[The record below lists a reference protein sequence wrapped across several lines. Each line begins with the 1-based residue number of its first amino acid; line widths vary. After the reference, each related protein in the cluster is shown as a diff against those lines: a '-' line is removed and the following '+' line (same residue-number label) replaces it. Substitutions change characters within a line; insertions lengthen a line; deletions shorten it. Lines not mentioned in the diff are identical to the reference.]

1 METEEKT
8 GTSFK
13 TKVIAGVVLLVAAYL
28 LFHVVLG
35 LLSAI
40 GSFVLI
46 VIAVI
51 AVIWAINVLF

>member
-46 VIAVI
+46 VVAVV